1 MAEFNLDLEIDSDDL
16 DSEALEQLLGAYVE
30 AFGSVEFVEGDSVVV
45 SNDGTLEAT
54 LAIDDVDDYVEIYR
68 SFRDSDDPFDIG
80 TWGPTA
86 ERFPVPVQHYALQQI
101 SAPDRYEYYAL
112 DDRVTLVICDQ
123 YQQVEQLRMEV
134 PPPALG

>member
-1 MAEFNLDLEIDSDDL
+1 MPEFNLHLEIDSDDL
-16 DSEALEQLLGAYVE
+16 DASALEQLLDAYVE
-30 AFGSVEFVEGDSVVV
+30 AFDSVEFVDSEGVTV
-45 SNDGTLEAT
+45 SNDSTLEAT
-54 LAIDDVDDYVEIYR
+54 LAIDGVDDYAEIYR
-68 SFRDSDDPFDIG
+68 SFRDSDDPFNIG

-101 SAPDRYEYYAL
+101 SAPDSYEYYAL

-123 YQQVEQLRMEV
+123 YHQVEQLRMEV